1 MSDLIADI
9 QDVNLSYL
17 IVAQQLVRT
26 DRSSAIFRLGVD
38 AKLADLI
45 GDLSPVQVVKLASTS
60 ILLAR
65 LRLDDASVLGML
77 THPSKER
84 RLANAHAS
92 ILMAAQQVEKFT

>member
-1 MSDLIADI
+1 MADI
-9 QDVNLSYL
+9 RDANLSYL
-17 IVAQQLVRT
+17 MVAQQLVRAG
-26 DRSSAIFRLGVD
+26 RVRAIFRLGVD

-45 GDLSPVQVVKLASTS
+45 GDLSPVQMVKLAATN

-65 LRLDDASVLGML
+65 LRLDDASILDML

-92 ILMAAQQVEKFT
+92 IMMAAQQVEKIT